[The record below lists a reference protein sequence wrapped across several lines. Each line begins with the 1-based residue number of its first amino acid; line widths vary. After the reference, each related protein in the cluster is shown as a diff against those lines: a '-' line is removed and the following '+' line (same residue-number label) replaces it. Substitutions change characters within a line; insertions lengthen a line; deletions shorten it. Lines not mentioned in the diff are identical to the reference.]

1 MAEMIRDLVNGP
13 ARRRPSTINR
23 AGDPFGGGV
32 PLALLAI
39 AITLLGFWRTFFSQ
53 LGNVDFAHQLHGW
66 LSTGWLVLVLV
77 QASLIGFRKFKWHR
91 VLGWSSV
98 AVFTLLIITSC
109 HMLTLMLAEVG
120 PLAQPFEMAKIFGYS
135 DVTALPLLVIAY
147 VAAIV
152 LRKDRHV
159 HSRLISVTLFAG
171 LLPAAAR
178 MFFGILVVTGLAK
191 VGTRDEILQG
201 LTLAIHPTYI
211 FVLVVLGVAA
221 IVDWRKGRLR
231 WPFPFAFAW
240 LAIVY
245 ATFFPCAHSQWF
257 DYVARAIASLA

>member
-1 MAEMIRDLVNGP
+1 MAETLQQSAGSPVRK
-13 ARRRPSTINR
+13 RPSNVNR

-39 AITLLGFWRTFFSQ
+39 AITLLGFWRTFFSRI
-53 LGNVDFAHQLHGW
+53 GEVDFEHQLHGW

-77 QASLIGFRKFKWHR
+77 QASLIGFRQFKIHR
-91 VLGWSSV
+91 VLGWISV

-109 HMLTLMLAEVG
+109 HMLTLMLAGKG
-120 PLAQPFEMAKIFGYS
+120 PLAQPFAMAKIFGYS
-135 DVTALPLLVIAY
+135 DFTALPLLIIAY

-171 LLPAAAR
+171 LLPAVAR
-178 MFFGILVVTGLAK
+178 FFFGILFLLGKAK
-191 VGTRDEILQG
+191 IGTQQELLDS
-201 LTLAIHPTYI
+201 LTLAMHPTYI
-211 FVLVVLGVAA
+211 FVLVVLGGA
-221 IVDWRKGRLR
+221 IAVDWKKGRLR

-245 ATFFPCAHSQWF
+245 ATFFPGAHSRWF
-257 DYVARAIASLA
+257 DQVARVIASFA